1 LEEIDKYRR
10 ACWHPS
16 IQGVLYEKEE
26 VSFIESPLILVITV
40 SELYIDLDE
49 LKGEATPWFTPMATL
64 ESSPLALSL
73 LYSSKTEP
81 KKENYYIQ
89 PLRNVWKIHD
99 LPSSSWIRL
108 MTPSTLDVPF
118 STATAFL
125 VAATMVR
132 LRRLL
137 LLAIIGTWLTRTA
150 TPWNPDFEAATVGV
164 TRDDDNAIA
173 VAAMIKTYISQ
184 AMSEINV

>member
-1 LEEIDKYRR
+1 
-10 ACWHPS
+10 
-16 IQGVLYEKEE
+16 
-26 VSFIESPLILVITV
+26 
-40 SELYIDLDE
+40 
-49 LKGEATPWFTPMATL
+49 
-64 ESSPLALSL
+64 
-73 LYSSKTEP
+73 
-81 KKENYYIQ
+81 
-89 PLRNVWKIHD
+89 
-99 LPSSSWIRL
+99 

-173 VAAMIKTYISQ
+173 VAAMMNTYISQ
-184 AMSEINV
+184 GNVRD